1 MKCRHYYDFGEE
13 LRIKYGGR
21 GTKLD
26 QKCQEFVRSSSSLP
40 AFAIEK
46 TIEAYEDNCRQET
59 GYLEMAKIIG
69 CILKT
74 SGMKHLVSL
83 GVGKGILEWH
93 LKQLLPYLRTDCTDY
108 TPEALKQLTKVF
120 ADHDRVYFFDMMK
133 SDYSL
138 LAEYDCCIMYRIS
151 TELDPSQWRTV
162 FQNLYQKQI
171 KNIIF
176 VPTELAGTGEM
187 IKETMIH
194 VLRRIKGRRDTFCGW
209 LYTENEY
216 FRFWKGRYRV
226 KQRIRHGKMVVYVL
240 QLKKTYGQPAD
251 DFTG

>member
-1 MKCRHYYDFGEE
+1 
-13 LRIKYGGR
+13 
-21 GTKLD
+21 
-26 QKCQEFVRSSSSLP
+26 
-40 AFAIEK
+40 
-46 TIEAYEDNCRQET
+46 
-59 GYLEMAKIIG
+59 MAKIIG

-74 SGMKHLVSL
+74 NGMKHLVSL

-176 VPTELAGTGEM
+176 VKRNNDTCFTPYKRPQRHFLRLA
-187 IKETMIH
+187 
-194 VLRRIKGRRDTFCGW
+194 V
-209 LYTENEY
+209 
-216 FRFWKGRYRV
+216 YR
-226 KQRIRHGKMVVYVL
+226 K
-240 QLKKTYGQPAD
+240 
-251 DFTG
+251 